1 MQDLDELMSATVDHL
16 ARHVDPAGAL
26 ERTVGRRRRRRVVRR
41 MQTLSIVGVF
51 LAATAVGTFA
61 LVRSFRVGHV
71 RRPGAPRVVR
81 LPLTGNGKIA
91 FASDADG
98 GQGNWDIYVMNPDGT
113 GLTRLTSDPSV
124 ASRPAWSPD
133 GTKIAFERATSNGS
147 DPEIYVMNADGSG
160 FKDLTGGAG
169 GSKPAWSPDGT
180 RIAFAR
186 GSEIYVMNADGSHV
200 TQLTHSGEGVADYPA
215 WSPDGARIAF
225 TSGIANQGAL
235 FIVNM
240 DGSGLHRIFIE
251 HDPGVADLVRPGSWS
266 PDGSKILFE
275 RAPTSNAKNQSVA
288 GIWSINPDGTDL
300 VRVNANRADA
310 FASWSPDGTKILFIR
325 DDRDVYVMNTDGT
338 DLEKLTTDSGV
349 KYFTSWQPV
358 ATL

>member
-16 ARHVDPAGAL
+16 ARLVDPAGAL
-26 ERTVGRRRRRRVVRR
+26 ERTVGRKRRRRVVRR
-41 MQTLSIVGVF
+41 VQTLSIVGVF

-61 LVRSFRVGHV
+61 LAKSFRVGHV

-98 GQGNWDIYVMNPDGT
+98 GQGNWDIYVMNPDGS
-113 GLTRLTSDPSV
+113 GLTRLTSDPNV
-124 ASRPAWSPD
+124 ESRPAWLPD
-133 GTKIAFERATSNGS
+133 GTKIAFERATADGS
-147 DPEIYVMNADGSG
+147 DPGIFVMNADGSG
-160 FKDLTGGAG
+160 VKELVGGAG
-169 GSKPAWSPDGT
+169 GSKPAFSPDGK

-235 FIVNM
+235 FIVNQ

-251 HDPGVADLVRPGSWS
+251 HDPNVADILRPGSWS
-266 PDGSKILFE
+266 PDGSKMLFE
-275 RAPTSNAKNQSVA
+275 REPTGGSKDQSVG
-288 GIWSINPDGTDL
+288 GIWSISPDGTGL
-300 VRVNANRADA
+300 VRIGANRADG
-310 FASWSPDGTKILFIR
+310 FASWSPDGRKILFIR
-325 DDRDVYVMNTDGT
+325 DDRDVYVMNADGT
-338 DLEKLTTDSGV
+338 ELMKLTSDSGV
-349 KYFTSWQPV
+349 KYFTSWQPI
-358 ATL
+358 ATP